1 MKRTDTKTVEELLG
15 DTDEVTTELLVELAH
30 GNRADTEYQDDRRL
44 LENLPVVL
52 RGVCDYVLSGEAKV
66 LDVAYALAS
75 LVDAIEHRGRRLT
88 TSREVALARSGSL
101 WLFEKRWKRG
111 RRLAGKDSSIKS
123 GGLPGE
129 SLSCSE

>member
-52 RGVCDYVLSGEAKV
+52 L
-66 LDVAYALAS
+66 
-75 LVDAIEHRGRRLT
+75 DAIEHRP
-88 TSREVALARSGSL
+88 SGSPPL
-101 WLFEKRWKRG
+101 
-111 RRLAGKDSSIKS
+111 GKWH
-123 GGLPGE
+123 
-129 SLSCSE
+129 

>member
-30 GNRADTEYQDDRRL
+30 GNRADTEYQDDFTL

-75 LVDAIEHRGRRLT
+75 LVDAIEHR
-88 TSREVALARSGSL
+88 TSSL
-101 WLFEKRWKRG
+101 PPRG
-111 RRLAGKDSSIKS
+111 QWH
-123 GGLPGE
+123 
-129 SLSCSE
+129 

>member
-75 LVDAIEHRGRRLT
+75 LVDAIEHR
-88 TSREVALARSGSL
+88 ASGTPPP
-101 WLFEKRWKRG
+101 
-111 RRLAGKDSSIKS
+111 GKWH
-123 GGLPGE
+123 
-129 SLSCSE
+129 